1 MSRAGFGDLPASCAD
16 PATAAIAV
24 VPVPY
29 DRTSTWKKGADRGP
43 DATRVLAE
51 VRRALADDLDAPR
64 ALGVID
70 AWAESVALGEGDD
83 PDAPRQVAAV
93 ALALL
98 GVRLRND

>member
-43 DATRVLAE
+43 DAIIEASHQVEWYDVPTGTEVYRKGIATLDPVVCDEGPEVLADLVDE
-51 VRRALADDLDAPR
+51 RISAILEAAD
-64 ALGVID
+64 
-70 AWAESVALGEGDD
+70 
-83 PDAPRQVAAV
+83 
-93 ALALL
+93 
-98 GVRLRND
+98 